1 VVKASSKRL
10 WERRQVRL
18 LTSSVRSRTLADNV
32 ALEELVKSLRTQ
44 LSRIT
49 VELEHHKTLVTELR
63 QTQTHPPHY
72 ASPGSTEVTRELVAL
87 RQEVERLG
95 TEVHRLGGIVEKGLE
110 TRKKARGEETIRLEG
125 AQVDLIS
132 LTDEDVERAQKDVEQ
147 RATAAT
153 AAQPS
158 KLRQAL
164 HRAGSPDPQVVD
176 ATFVAAP
183 LPTRPTTRSSPKV
196 PIQSQAR
203 PATPPI
209 EHRSPTSDTSRKSR
223 TCSPAEGPSSP
234 FPSIR
239 EEDEVEFFEVSKR
252 APSKQGKT
260 KTKDSENRRKS
271 SPVYQYGEAPPQT
284 VLMRVIG
291 ELEADFKHYK
301 A

>member
-1 VVKASSKRL
+1 
-10 WERRQVRL
+10 
-18 LTSSVRSRTLADNV
+18 
-32 ALEELVKSLRTQ
+32 
-44 LSRIT
+44 
-49 VELEHHKTLVTELR
+49 
-63 QTQTHPPHY
+63 
-72 ASPGSTEVTRELVAL
+72 VTRELVAL

-95 TEVHRLGGIVEKGLE
+95 NEVHRLGGIVEQGLE

-147 RATAAT
+147 RATAT

-183 LPTRPTTRSSPKV
+183 LPTRASQNAPTARVSQNAPT
-196 PIQSQAR
+196 QSQAR
-203 PATPPI
+203 PTTPPV
-209 EHRSPTSDTSRKSR
+209 EHRSPTSDTSGKSR
-223 TCSPAEGPSSP
+223 TRAPAEGPSSP

-239 EEDEVEFFEVSKR
+239 EEDEMEFFEVSKR
-252 APSKQGKT
+252 APTKHG
-260 KTKDSENRRKS
+260 KTKDSDNRRKS
-271 SPVYQYGEAPPQT
+271 PLLYQDEEAPPQT

>member
-1 VVKASSKRL
+1 M
-10 WERRQVRL
+10 
-18 LTSSVRSRTLADNV
+18 
-32 ALEELVKSLRTQ
+32 
-44 LSRIT
+44 
-49 VELEHHKTLVTELR
+49 
-63 QTQTHPPHY
+63 
-72 ASPGSTEVTRELVAL
+72 TRELVAL

-95 TEVHRLGGIVEKGLE
+95 TEVHRLGGIVEAGLE

-147 RATAAT
+147 RATAT

-164 HRAGSPDPQVVD
+164 HRAGSPDPQVAD

-183 LPTRPTTRSSPKV
+183 LPTRPSTRSSPKDIPNTWSSPKV
-196 PIQSQAR
+196 PTQSQAR
-203 PATPPI
+203 PTTPPI
-209 EHRSPTSDTSRKSR
+209 EHRSPTSDTSGKSR
-223 TCSPAEGPSSP
+223 TRAPAEGPSSP

-239 EEDEVEFFEVSKR
+239 EEDEDEFFEVSKR
-252 APSKQGKT
+252 APTKQGRT
-260 KTKDSENRRKS
+260 KTKSSDNRRKS
-271 SPVYQYGEAPPQT
+271 SLLYQDGEAPPQT

>member
-1 VVKASSKRL
+1 
-10 WERRQVRL
+10 
-18 LTSSVRSRTLADNV
+18 
-32 ALEELVKSLRTQ
+32 
-44 LSRIT
+44 
-49 VELEHHKTLVTELR
+49 
-63 QTQTHPPHY
+63 
-72 ASPGSTEVTRELVAL
+72 VTRELVAL

-95 TEVHRLGGIVEKGLE
+95 TEVHRLGGIVEQGLE

-125 AQVDLIS
+125 AQVDLIN

-147 RATAAT
+147 RAT

-183 LPTRPTTRSSPKV
+183 LPTRPTTRSSPRA
-196 PIQSQAR
+196 PIQPQAR
-203 PATPPI
+203 PITPPI
-209 EHRSPTSDTSRKSR
+209 EHRSPTSDTSGKSR
-223 TCSPAEGPSSP
+223 PRGPVEGPSSP

-252 APSKQGKT
+252 APAKQGKT
-260 KTKDSENRRKS
+260 KSSDNRRKP
-271 SPVYQYGEAPPQT
+271 SPLYQDGEAPPQT

>member
-1 VVKASSKRL
+1 LAKRL
-10 WERRQVRL
+10 VGQLYHLRYKQLIRI
-18 LTSSVRSRTLADNV
+18 

-49 VELEHHKTLVTELR
+49 VELEHHKSLVTELR
-63 QTQTHPPHY
+63 QTQSTPPHY
-72 ASPGSTEVTRELVAL
+72 VSPTQGSSEVTRELVAL

-95 TEVHRLGGIVEKGLE
+95 NEVHRLGGIVEQGLE
-110 TRKKARGEETIRLEG
+110 TRKKARGEETFRQES

-132 LTDEDVERAQKDVEQ
+132 LTDDDVERAQKDVES
-147 RATAAT
+147 RAT

-176 ATFVAAP
+176 ATFVAAAP
-183 LPTRPTTRSSPKV
+183 VPTRPATQTRQNV
-196 PIQSQAR
+196 PAR
-203 PATPPI
+203 PTTPPT
-209 EHRSPTSDTSRKSR
+209 EHRSPMSDNSARAKTRQ
-223 TCSPAEGPSSP
+223 PAEGPSSP

-239 EEDEVEFFEVSKR
+239 EEDEVEFFEVSRR
-252 APSKQGKT
+252 APTKQGKT
-260 KTKDSENRRKS
+260 KTSENRRKS
-271 SPVYQYGEAPPQT
+271 PRIYHDGEVPPQT
-284 VLMRVIG
+284 VLTRVIG

>member
-1 VVKASSKRL
+1 M
-10 WERRQVRL
+10 
-18 LTSSVRSRTLADNV
+18 
-32 ALEELVKSLRTQ
+32 Q

-49 VELEHHKTLVTELR
+49 VELEHHKSLVTELR
-63 QTQTHPPHY
+63 QTQTYPPHY

-95 TEVHRLGGIVEKGLE
+95 TEVHRLGGIVEAGLE

-147 RATAAT
+147 RATAT

-158 KLRQAL
+158 RLRQAL

-196 PIQSQAR
+196 PTQSQAR
-203 PATPPI
+203 PTTPPI
-209 EHRSPTSDTSRKSR
+209 EHRSPTSDTSGKSR
-223 TCSPAEGPSSP
+223 TRGPVEGPSSP

-239 EEDEVEFFEVSKR
+239 EEDEIEFFEVSKR
-252 APSKQGKT
+252 APAKQGKT
-260 KTKDSENRRKS
+260 KSSDNRRKS
-271 SPVYQYGEAPPQT
+271 SPLYHDGEVPPQT
-284 VLMRVIG
+284 VLIRVIG
-291 ELEADFKHYK
+291 ELEADFKQYK

>member
-1 VVKASSKRL
+1 M
-10 WERRQVRL
+10 
-18 LTSSVRSRTLADNV
+18 
-32 ALEELVKSLRTQ
+32 
-44 LSRIT
+44 
-49 VELEHHKTLVTELR
+49 
-63 QTQTHPPHY
+63 
-72 ASPGSTEVTRELVAL
+72 TRELVAL

-95 TEVHRLGGIVEKGLE
+95 TEVHRLGGIVEQGLE

-147 RATAAT
+147 RAT

-196 PIQSQAR
+196 PIQTQAR
-203 PATPPI
+203 PITPPF
-209 EHRSPTSDTSRKSR
+209 EHRYPASDTSGKSR
-223 TCSPAEGPSSP
+223 PRVPVEGPSSP

-260 KTKDSENRRKS
+260 KSSDTRRRP
-271 SPVYQYGEAPPQT
+271 SPLYRDGEAPPQT

>member
-1 VVKASSKRL
+1 
-10 WERRQVRL
+10 
-18 LTSSVRSRTLADNV
+18 
-32 ALEELVKSLRTQ
+32 
-44 LSRIT
+44 
-49 VELEHHKTLVTELR
+49 
-63 QTQTHPPHY
+63 
-72 ASPGSTEVTRELVAL
+72 VTRELVAL

-95 TEVHRLGGIVEKGLE
+95 TEVHRLGGIVEQGLE

-147 RATAAT
+147 RATAT

-203 PATPPI
+203 PTTPPI
-209 EHRSPTSDTSRKSR
+209 EHRSPTSDISAKSR
-223 TCSPAEGPSSP
+223 TRLPVEGPSSP

-252 APSKQGKT
+252 APTKQGKT
-260 KTKDSENRRKS
+260 KTKASENRRKS
-271 SPVYQYGEAPPQT
+271 SPVYQGGEAPPQT

>member
-1 VVKASSKRL
+1 
-10 WERRQVRL
+10 
-18 LTSSVRSRTLADNV
+18 
-32 ALEELVKSLRTQ
+32 
-44 LSRIT
+44 
-49 VELEHHKTLVTELR
+49 LEHHKTLVTELR

-95 TEVHRLGGIVEKGLE
+95 TEVHRLGGIVEQGLE

-147 RATAAT
+147 RATATAT

-176 ATFVAAP
+176 ATFVSAP

-196 PIQSQAR
+196 TIQSQAR

-209 EHRSPTSDTSRKSR
+209 EHRSPVSDTSAKSR
-223 TCSPAEGPSSP
+223 TRAPAEGPSSP

-239 EEDEVEFFEVSKR
+239 EEDEMEFFEVSKR
-252 APSKQGKT
+252 APTKQGKT
-260 KTKDSENRRKS
+260 RNSDNRRKS
-271 SPVYQYGEAPPQT
+271 PLPYQDGEAPPQT

>member
-1 VVKASSKRL
+1 
-10 WERRQVRL
+10 
-18 LTSSVRSRTLADNV
+18 
-32 ALEELVKSLRTQ
+32 
-44 LSRIT
+44 
-49 VELEHHKTLVTELR
+49 
-63 QTQTHPPHY
+63 
-72 ASPGSTEVTRELVAL
+72 VTRELVAL

-176 ATFVAAP
+176 ATFVAA
-183 LPTRPTTRSSPKV
+183 
-196 PIQSQAR
+196 
-203 PATPPI
+203 TPPI

>member
-1 VVKASSKRL
+1 
-10 WERRQVRL
+10 
-18 LTSSVRSRTLADNV
+18 
-32 ALEELVKSLRTQ
+32 
-44 LSRIT
+44 
-49 VELEHHKTLVTELR
+49 
-63 QTQTHPPHY
+63 
-72 ASPGSTEVTRELVAL
+72 VTRELVAL

-95 TEVHRLGGIVEKGLE
+95 TEVHRLGGIVEAGLE

-147 RATAAT
+147 RATAT

-183 LPTRPTTRSSPKV
+183 LPTRPSTRSSPKV
-196 PIQSQAR
+196 PVQTQAR
-203 PATPPI
+203 PITPPV
-209 EHRSPTSDTSRKSR
+209 EHRSPTSETSGRSR
-223 TCSPAEGPSSP
+223 TRAPAEGPSSP

-239 EEDEVEFFEVSKR
+239 EEDEEEFFEVSKR
-252 APSKQGKT
+252 APAKQGKS
-260 KTKDSENRRKS
+260 KSSNNRRKS
-271 SPVYQYGEAPPQT
+271 PLPYQDGEAPPQT